1 MACSFFNLHEMSVAF
16 FSCNRRDFKILH
28 SLLLSRLSKIIKEM
42 IQEWFASITPKHW
55 SDCIDHVK
63 EKVYWA
69 SDIARDEMLEPVVIT
84 LTEGDEETDTADEFE
99 DDMSNYTST
108 CIVQK

>member
-1 MACSFFNLHEMSVAF
+1 
-16 FSCNRRDFKILH
+16 
-28 SLLLSRLSKIIKEM
+28 M
-42 IQEWFASITPKHW
+42 IQECLASITPKHW

-63 EKVYWA
+63 QVEKVYWA

-84 LTEGDEETDTADEFE
+84 LTDGDEETGTADEFE
-99 DDMSNYTST
+99 DDKSSYTST

>member
-1 MACSFFNLHEMSVAF
+1 
-16 FSCNRRDFKILH
+16 
-28 SLLLSRLSKIIKEM
+28 M
-42 IQEWFASITPKHW
+42 IQEGLDSIIPKHW

-63 EKVYWA
+63 QVEKVYWA

-84 LTEGDEETDTADEFE
+84 LTDSDDKIDMADEFE
-99 DDMSNYTST
+99 DDMSSYTST

>member
-1 MACSFFNLHEMSVAF
+1 
-16 FSCNRRDFKILH
+16 
-28 SLLLSRLSKIIKEM
+28 M

-108 CIVQK
+108 CIVRNEMIENKTNKKIKQKYKKFSIRQF